1 MPASALLLAGFASWR
16 AGTVSGSTIA
26 AWLSA
31 VRAWHRVNHA
41 PWAGDDDFVS
51 LVKTSASK
59 LTPASSRREKRAPVT
74 LQHLIPLARALDP
87 SSGRDCAVLAVALIA
102 FWGCCRLGELV
113 VPSKASF
120 DPRWHVSRSAP
131 VRYIDHW
138 DGLQSAH
145 FDIPFG
151 KVEKEA
157 GARISLTG
165 RHELC
170 PVRALHRWAPLT
182 KAAFLQRCEEVW
194 RPLRLSRIS
203 GHSFR
208 IGGATELL
216 LAGVPPE
223 TVAAQGRWKSLA
235 FLLYWRKLEDLLPM
249 MISKSY
255 DGMRVSDLCVE
266 FERYR
271 VRNGLPASVS

>member
-1 MPASALLLAGFASWR
+1 MLEFVAQDIGRR
-16 AGTVSGSTIA
+16 A
-26 AWLSA
+26 
-31 VRAWHRVNHA
+31 H
-41 PWAGDDDFVS
+41 
-51 LVKTSASK
+51 
-59 LTPASSRREKRAPVT
+59 
-74 LQHLIPLARALDP
+74 RALDP

-102 FWGCCRLGELV
+102 FWGCCHLGELV

-120 DPRWHVSRSAP
+120 DPRRHVSRSAP

-157 GARISLTG
+157 DARISLTG

-170 PVRALHRWAPLT
+170 PVRALHCHLSVNSLTPRVAPMFAFETDTGWAPLT

-194 RPLRLSRIS
+194 RPLRLSQIS

-223 TVAAQGRWKSLA
+223 TVTTQGRWKSLA
-235 FLLYWRKLEDLLPM
+235 FLLYWQKLEDLLPM
-249 MISKSY
+249 MTSKSY
-255 DGMRVSDLCVE
+255 DETWVSDLCVE
-266 FERYR
+266 FERYH
-271 VRNGLPASVS
+271 VHNGLPASVS